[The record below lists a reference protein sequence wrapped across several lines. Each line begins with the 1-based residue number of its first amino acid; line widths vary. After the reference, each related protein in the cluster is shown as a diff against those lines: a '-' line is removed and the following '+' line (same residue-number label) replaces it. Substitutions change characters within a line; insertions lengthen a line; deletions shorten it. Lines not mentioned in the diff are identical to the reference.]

1 MSDTSFNQEFEDNL
15 LLTRISN
22 DLDEKYA
29 LDQLY
34 KCEDLQY
41 GVFVGHRIECNDCH
55 PACIDGCQGP
65 DSVVSSN
72 GCKRCKYG
80 SENDDQKT
88 CLNIKSES
96 NLICKSGYFLD
107 KANEQESNWTEN
119 ICRPCHSACI
129 SCISSGPSPEKD
141 TCICKE
147 YELIDYRDNN
157 NKICS
162 NKCPSDNGFTELPN
176 LNKTSVTTC
185 IRCEEDGA
193 TIDPQTK
200 SCIPKDYKY
209 LFWIFIASSSLLA
222 TICCIWYGIR
232 RKLMKTGLLCC
243 DSYSV
248 KYQKNRN
255 HVNHESQISYD
266 SKRTNT
272 TLVPMEEIHLMPKQ
286 IKQWDNFY
294 ILEHHLKYKED
305 ANHLIGRGNFGPVYK
320 IKWRWLALECLDDE
334 SKYTQKSDIWSYG
347 VTCWEIFTYCEVEPY
362 ETVKNVKDLKKCLES
377 NQYLPKPA
385 LCDNFTFNKIKRCWA
400 KDINERPN
408 FEELYFY
415 FFDIGN
421 KMREGRKV
429 VINPNQN
436 KTTEILSNSNETTS
450 TSILGKNETALQKDE
465 KNSSN
470 KESIHGYINLAAA
483 EQVLRIEEGRQKS
496 KIEDPNKEIEDN
508 TRRSNQEKSSHSEP
522 KERTNPD
529 ILIDVTSSYINLSKD
544 SVPNDPDPKISSRV
558 NNNENQLVKIRQ
570 EKPNKILDAFL
581 SEILY
586 EVPKNLLSRKCK
598 LIFPDI
604 HDFTFDLHNIHEI
617 RDIASSVNGSVK
629 ESLHVETTRK
639 LATKSIRIPSYRRG
653 DEKQSQRLK
662 KLLQEIQHHLTLID
676 SPNIV
681 QLYGYCCCSKDLV
694 LVMELMTTD
703 LKSLYK
709 KVHEKENMFPEDLIG
724 CVGVAVTDALAF
736 SRKKLTE

>member
-1 MSDTSFNQEFEDNL
+1 MF
-15 LLTRISN
+15 RC
-22 DLDEKYA
+22 K
-29 LDQLY
+29 
-34 KCEDLQY
+34 
-41 GVFVGHRIECNDCH
+41 
-55 PACIDGCQGP
+55 GP
-65 DSVVSSN
+65 DPVASSN

-80 SENDDQKT
+80 VEDDDQKT
-88 CLNIKSES
+88 CLNITSES
-96 NLICKSGYFLD
+96 NLTCKSGYFLD

-129 SCISSGPSPEKD
+129 SCISSGTSPEKD
-141 TCICKE
+141 
-147 YELIDYRDNN
+147 
-157 NKICS
+157 
-162 NKCPSDNGFTELPN
+162 KCT
-176 LNKTSVTTC
+176 
-185 IRCEEDGA
+185 
-193 TIDPQTK
+193 
-200 SCIPKDYKY
+200 
-209 LFWIFIASSSLLA
+209 
-222 TICCIWYGIR
+222 
-232 RKLMKTGLLCC
+232 
-243 DSYSV
+243 YSV

-266 SKRTNT
+266 STRTNT

-320 IKWRWLALECLDDE
+320 GKLTKGNDSADVAIKVIDKNDSIKEAVLEGTLIRTQLPMHPHVHKVLGVCITTGTQLKLISPLRINNLKNYLKKDNKKILHWRQYAFCAQIASGMDFLSKFGIAHKKLMASSILVKGPDHVEVSSFGLTNNTKIKWRWLALECLDDE
-334 SKYTQKSDIWSYG
+334 SKYTQNSDIWSYG

-377 NQYLPKPA
+377 NQCLPKPA

-450 TSILGKNETALQKDE
+450 TSILRKNETTLQKDE
-465 KNSSN
+465 EQRSN
-470 KESIHGYINLAAA
+470 KESIHEYMNLTAA
-483 EQVLRIEEGRQKS
+483 EEVLRIEEGRQKS
-496 KIEDPNKEIEDN
+496 KIENPNEEIEDVEDN
-508 TRRSNQEKSSHSEP
+508 TSPFRRSNQEKSSHSEP

-529 ILIDVTSSYINLSKD
+529 MLIDVTSSYINLSKD
-544 SVPNDPDPKISSRV
+544 SVPNDPDPKISPRF

-586 EVPKNLLSRKCK
+586 EVPQNLLSRKCK

-617 RDIASSVNGSVK
+617 RDIASSINGSVK
-629 ESLHVETTRK
+629 ESLHLETTRK

-724 CVGVAVTDALAF
+724 CVGIAVTDALAF
-736 SRKKLTE
+736 